1 MFQTT
6 LRYGIQKA
14 TETDVEPR
22 ELQTTVGQQIESL
35 LDESGDPL
43 ITDQIRRAMRDPQ
56 STIEVKSGKRVQTA
70 TPDMPLRE
78 LIPPDGHS
86 VEITVSQPH
95 VGG

>member
-14 TETDVEPR
+14 TETDVEPQ
-22 ELQTTVGQQIESL
+22 ELRTTVGQQIEYL
-35 LDESGDPL
+35 LDESEDPQ
-43 ITDQIRRAMRDPQ
+43 ITNRIRQAMRDPQ
-56 STIEVKSGKRVQTA
+56 STIEVKSGKQVQTA

-78 LIPPDGHS
+78 LMPPDGEN

>member
-14 TETDVEPR
+14 TETEVEPT
-22 ELQTTVGQQIESL
+22 ELRTTVGQQIEYL
-35 LDESGDPL
+35 LDESEDA
-43 ITDQIRRAMRDPQ
+43 QVSSQVRQAMRDPQ
-56 STIEVKSGKRVQTA
+56 STIEVRSGKSVQTA

-78 LIPPDGHS
+78 LMPPEGEN